1 MSPYHISRILL
12 FHPSGGVHFVTSRI
26 FVVDLLTEKV
36 PLELTTGILVYRA
49 HKILESCQEA
59 FILRLFREKN
69 EKGVL
74 DMP

>member
-1 MSPYHISRILL
+1 M
-12 FHPSGGVHFVTSRI
+12 TSRI

-36 PLELTTGILVYRA
+36 PLDLTTGILVYRA

-69 EKGVL
+69 EKGEWQLSGISLNCNVFRHL
-74 DMP
+74 A